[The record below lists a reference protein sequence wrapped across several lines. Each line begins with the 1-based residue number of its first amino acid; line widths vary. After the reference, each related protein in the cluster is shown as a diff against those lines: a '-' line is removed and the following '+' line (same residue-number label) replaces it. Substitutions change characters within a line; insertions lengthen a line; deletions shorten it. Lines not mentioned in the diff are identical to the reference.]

1 MKHWQ
6 MGSGV
11 VLAVIFFLAGCGA
24 PPPSLT
30 GSELEGKY
38 PDETYTEIDG
48 VNLHYRQIGLGRPLI
63 FLHGFLED
71 SRMWRHVTPGLTY
84 GNTVYEIDLMGFGLS
99 EKPQDRTYDMDTYVS
114 QLSTYIENFHLEN
127 IVLVG
132 HDFGAVIAAA
142 YAIRNPNKVYKLA
155 LMSAPI
161 SSSIPLP
168 FNFRLLR
175 TRLIGSMLT
184 GDWFLQRI
192 LTEGIH
198 NEDEKREAKL
208 KEYLQPFQ
216 DDPGARSALPKFL
229 REFGLRQAVEDELLP
244 HLDKLSMPTL
254 LLWGGQ
260 DPFTPMDVA
269 RELDVAIPGADLQVV
284 TRSGHYILEDR
295 PEDVRQK
302 LKEWIDQR

>member
-11 VLAVIFFLAGCGA
+11 VLAAIFFLAGCGA

-30 GSELEGKY
+30 GAELQEKY
-38 PDETYTEIDG
+38 ADKTYAEIDG

-63 FLHGFLED
+63 FLHGLLED

-127 IVLVG
+127 LILVG
-132 HDFGAVIAAA
+132 HDFGAVIATA
-142 YAIRNPNKVYKLA
+142 YAIHNPNRVYKLV

-161 SSSIPLP
+161 SSSIPLH
-168 FNFRLLR
+168 FNFRLLG
-175 TRLIGSMLT
+175 TRVIGSMLT

-192 LTEGIH
+192 LKEGIH
-198 NEDEKREAKL
+198 NEDERREAKL
-208 KEYLQPFQ
+208 KEYLQPFH
-216 DDPGARSALPKFL
+216 DDPGARQALPKFL
-229 REFGLRQAVEDELLP
+229 REFGLRQAVETELLP
-244 HLDKLSMPTL
+244 NLDKLSMPTL
-254 LLWGGQ
+254 LLWGSQ

-269 RELDVAIPGADLQVV
+269 RELDVAISTADLQVV
-284 TRSGHYILEDR
+284 TRSGHYFLEDR

-302 LKEWIDQR
+302 LKDWIDQR

>member
-1 MKHWQ
+1 
-6 MGSGV
+6 
-11 VLAVIFFLAGCGA
+11 
-24 PPPSLT
+24 
-30 GSELEGKY
+30 
-38 PDETYTEIDG
+38 
-48 VNLHYRQIGLGRPLI
+48 
-63 FLHGFLED
+63 
-71 SRMWRHVTPGLTY
+71 VTPGLTY

-99 EKPQDRTYDMDTYVS
+99 EKPQDRTYDLDTYVS

-132 HDFGAVIAAA
+132 HDFGAVIAAT
-142 YAIRNPNKVYKLA
+142 YTIRNPNNVYKLA

-161 SSSIPLP
+161 SSAIPLP
-168 FNFRLLR
+168 FNFRLLGIPV
-175 TRLIGSMLT
+175 IGNMLT

-198 NEDEKREAKL
+198 NEDERREAKL
-208 KEYLQPFQ
+208 KEYLQPFH
-216 DDPGARSALPKFL
+216 DDPGARQALPKFL
-229 REFGLRQAVEDELLP
+229 REFGLRQAVETELLP
-244 HLDKLSMPTL
+244 NLDKLSMPTL

-269 RELDVAIPGADLQVV
+269 RELAVAISTANLQVV

-302 LKEWIDQR
+302 LKDWIDQR

>member
-1 MKHWQ
+1 

-11 VLAVIFFLAGCGA
+11 VLAAIFFLAGCGA

-30 GSELEGKY
+30 GAELQEKY
-38 PDETYTEIDG
+38 ADETYTEIDG

-63 FLHGFLED
+63 FLHGLLED

-127 IVLVG
+127 LILVG
-132 HDFGAVIAAA
+132 HDFGAVIATA
-142 YAIRNPNKVYKLA
+142 YAIHNPNRVYKLV

-168 FNFRLLR
+168 FNFRLLG
-175 TRLIGSMLT
+175 TRVIGNMLT

-198 NEDEKREAKL
+198 NEDERSEAKL
-208 KEYLQPFQ
+208 KEYLQPFH

-229 REFGLRQAVEDELLP
+229 REFDLRQVVATELLP
-244 HLDKLSMPTL
+244 NLDKLSMPTL
-254 LLWGGQ
+254 LLSGGQ

-269 RELDVAIPGADLQVV
+269 RELDVAISTADLQVV

-302 LKEWIDQR
+302 LKDWIDQR

>member
-11 VLAVIFFLAGCGA
+11 ALAVVFFLAGCGA

-30 GSELEGKY
+30 GTELQENN

-63 FLHGFLED
+63 FLHGLLED

-142 YAIRNPNKVYKLA
+142 YAIHNPNKVYKLV

-168 FNFRLLR
+168 FNFRLLG
-175 TRLIGSMLT
+175 TRVIGNMLT

-198 NEDEKREAKL
+198 NEDERSEAKL
-208 KEYLQPFQ
+208 KEYLQPFH

-229 REFGLRQAVEDELLP
+229 REFGLRQAVETELLP

-269 RELDVAIPGADLQVV
+269 RELDVAISTSDLQVV

-302 LKEWIDQR
+302 LKDWIDQR

>member
-11 VLAVIFFLAGCGA
+11 VLAVVFFFAGCGA

-30 GSELEGKY
+30 GTELQENN

-63 FLHGFLED
+63 FLHGLLED

-142 YAIRNPNKVYKLA
+142 YAIHNPNKVYKLV

-168 FNFRLLR
+168 FNFRLLG
-175 TRLIGSMLT
+175 TRVIGNMLT

-198 NEDEKREAKL
+198 NEDERSEAKL
-208 KEYLQPFQ
+208 KEYLQPFH

-229 REFGLRQAVEDELLP
+229 REFGLRQAVETELLP

-269 RELDVAIPGADLQVV
+269 RELDVAISTSDLQVV

-302 LKEWIDQR
+302 LKDWIDQR